1 MIVSSQNAAPVAF
14 HMTAR
19 GRWTLIAASIA
30 LITLTSWVIR
40 ERAST
45 ELLYLFPILLAA
57 FTAEWQGGVAI
68 AAVVTMLNLLLEAP
82 ITMQKMLTSG
92 FFEIV
97 IFWGVGL
104 ICGLLVAQRNRY
116 LVAAHTDQLT
126 GLGNRTLWERTLAHE
141 WERTKRFGQ
150 PFSIALCDLDH
161 FKQVNDRY
169 GHGVGDQVLKLW
181 AETLRREARTIDIV
195 CRIGGEE
202 VAILLPNT
210 DGYNTSAAC
219 ERWCKAVGAI
229 KTKAGPITMSVGV
242 ASYHPLISLPDLMGQ
257 ADMALYA
264 AKEGGRNQ
272 VVLTTGDMQLVC

>member
-1 MIVSSQNAAPVAF
+1 MMISPRNANPVPF
-14 HMTAR
+14 YTTAR
-19 GRWTLIAASIA
+19 GRWLLVGGSIV
-30 LITLTSWVIR
+30 LITLMSWIIH
-40 ERAST
+40 EQAAI

-57 FTAEWQGGVAI
+57 VAAEWQGGVAI
-68 AAVVTMLNLLLEAP
+68 AAVVTVLNLLLDAP
-82 ITMQKMLTSG
+82 ITMQKMLRNG

-97 IFWGVGL
+97 IFWGIGL
-104 ICGLLVAQRNRY
+104 FCGLLVSERNRY

-141 WERTKRFGQ
+141 LERTKRFGQ

-181 AETLRREARTIDIV
+181 TETLRREARTIDIV

-202 VAILLPNT
+202 IAILLPNA
-210 DGYNTSAAC
+210 DGYNASAAC
-219 ERWCKAVGAI
+219 VRWCKAVATS
-229 KTKAGPITMSVGV
+229 KTPGGSITMSVGV
-242 ASYHPLISLPDLMGQ
+242 ASYDPSMSLPELMGQ

-272 VVLTTGDMQLVC
+272 VVLTTDGMQLVC